1 MKRFLAIILCLLLS
15 TSLFGQSKITGYV
28 LDRDLGTELPF
39 ATIRLDSNRTIIGAE
54 DGSFHFEYNGKGILF
69 TIKYFGYHTLDTF
82 FTSSMLA
89 KNKIIRF
96 ELVSKA
102 KEIKKAVITTELAK
116 PRSTPIAY
124 TNVNQRKL
132 SEIQS
137 SQDMVMALNTVPGVY
152 ATEQGGGSGDAR
164 ISIRG
169 FNQRNIAVMVDGIPV
184 NDMEN
189 GQVYWSNWFGVSSV
203 LKLTQVQ
210 RGLGAGKLANPSIG
224 GSINMITMEVG
235 AKPMMQ
241 FRQEFGTANYCKT
254 VLTASTGMYKGKIG
268 LLLSTTQRSSDGWVD
283 GLYDDMSSYFGK
295 LEYRPSPQHRIVLS
309 GFAAPQSHGQRSF
322 RAILG
327 TYDTLFAQQNGMDT
341 AYPGQPRQMGAR
353 YNRHWGYYYPG
364 TEVRGDDT
372 ILGEQTLFAER
383 RNQFNKPQFYIKHT
397 YFINERVTWNNTIYA
412 SRGQGAG
419 FRFSK
424 TPVYD
429 ENFQFDF
436 QRVYLL
442 NKFGNSF
449 VSPIDTR
456 YSNTLKI
463 NREGFLQGSYNN
475 HNWIGGLSMLNVKQ
489 NNLSFTTGIDIRR
502 YRGRHYQEVED
513 LVGADYM
520 IAGRNANP
528 RRENEMYFVGDR
540 FNYDNT
546 GIIQWNG
553 WFTELEYNKPQ
564 FSAVLSASG
573 SVSIYQYQDHFN
585 YDTAY
590 YNATSEYKDI
600 LSDKK
605 IFPTLNIKG
614 GASYNLNQ
622 KIQLY
627 GNLGRLERAP
637 RFTNVFDFN
646 GNEMLNPKNEEVY
659 ALEAGLKYSSKRLS
673 FNFNLYRT
681 QWTNKPL
688 DRTPSYT
695 DADGN
700 RFNYNIN
707 GLKALHQGFELEGI
721 YVVIPNRLDVEIAT
735 SIGDWIWKS
744 GANVT
749 VLDEDGNQA
758 IDQNGQPVRF
768 DFSADGVHVGDAAQ
782 QAMNLQLNIKP
793 TRGFYIKPML
803 SLFAKHYADF
813 EPASLQYEY
822 KDRESFLLP
831 NYYFLNLHI
840 GKYVKLKRINKGK
853 SSLRIYAS
861 VINLTDN
868 LYITD
873 GQHRLTNGF
882 GSISVAN
889 AFNPRNV
896 EVFVSQG
903 TRITFGISLR
913 T

>member
-1 MKRFLAIILCLLLS
+1 VQRLLILIFILS
-15 TSLFGQSKITGYV
+15 GLKAFGQTTITGYIK
-28 LDRDLGTELPF
+28 DKTLGTELPF
-39 ATIRLDSNRTIIGAE
+39 ATIRLDSTKTIIAGE
-54 DGSFHFEYNGKGILF
+54 DGSFNFKYSNQGIYF
-69 TIKYFGYHTLDTF
+69 SIKYFGYFTLDTF
-82 FTSSMLA
+82 ITSA
-89 KNKIIRF
+89 KLSEVKTINF
-96 ELVSKA
+96 ELISRA
-102 KEIKKAVITTELAK
+102 KEIKKAVITTEIAK

-189 GQVYWSNWFGVSSV
+189 GQVYWSNWFGISSV

-224 GSINMITMEVG
+224 GSINMLTMEVG
-235 AKPMMQ
+235 AKPKVL
-241 FRQEFGTANYCKT
+241 FKQEFGTANYQKT

-268 LLLSTTQRSSDGWVD
+268 LLLSTTQRKSDGWVN
-283 GLYDDMSSYFGK
+283 GLYDDMASYFAK
-295 LEYRPSPQHRIVLS
+295 VEYRPNPQNRIVLS
-309 GFAAPQSHGQRSF
+309 AFASPQSHGQRSF

-327 TYDTLFAQQNGMDT
+327 TYDTLFAQENNMDT

-353 YNRHWGYYYPG
+353 YNRHLGYYYPG
-364 TEVRGDDT
+364 TQINGDDT
-372 ILGEQTLFAER
+372 ILGEKTLYAER
-383 RNQFNKPQFYIKHT
+383 RNRFNKPQFYIKHT
-397 YFINERVTWNNTIYA
+397 HFINQKVTWNNTLYA
-412 SRGQGAG
+412 SYGRGAG

-429 ENFQFDF
+429 ENYQYDF

-463 NREGFLQGSYNN
+463 NREGFLQGSHNN
-475 HNWIGGLSMLNVKQ
+475 HNWVGGLSVLNVQ
-489 NNLSFTTGIDIRR
+489 QEHLSFTTGIDIRR

-513 LVGADYM
+513 LIGADYM
-520 IAGRNANP
+520 IAGRDANP

-546 GIIQWNG
+546 GIINWNG
-553 WFTELEYNKPQ
+553 WFTELEYNKND
-564 FSAVLSASG
+564 FSAVISGSG
-573 SVSIYQYQDHFN
+573 SVSTYQYQDHFN
-585 YDTAY
+585 YDT
-590 YNATSEYKDI
+590 THFSLTGGYKDI
-600 LSDKK
+600 LSNKK
-605 IFPTLNIKG
+605 VFPTFNLKG
-614 GASYNLNQ
+614 GASYNFSEH
-622 KIQLY
+622 IQVY

-646 GNEMLNPKNEEVY
+646 GNEMLDPKNEEVM
-659 ALEAGLKYSSKRLS
+659 AIEAGMKYKSKRLS
-673 FNFNLYRT
+673 FNFNIYRT

-700 RFNYNIN
+700 RFNYNVN
-707 GLKALHQGFELEGI
+707 GLKALHQGIELEGI
-721 YVVIPNRLDVEIAT
+721 VVLVPRILELEIAT
-735 SIGDWIWKS
+735 SLGDWIWTS
-744 GANVT
+744 GANVI

-758 IDQNGQPVRF
+758 IDQNGQSVQF
-768 DFSADGVHVGDAAQ
+768 DFSANGVHVGDAAQ
-782 QAMNLQLNIKP
+782 RAMNLQLNIKP
-793 TRGFYIKPML
+793 TSGFYIKPML
-803 SLFAKHYADF
+803 SLFGKHYTDF
-813 EPASLQYEY
+813 EPASLQNEY

-831 NYYFLNLHI
+831 SYHFINLHI
-840 GKYVKLKRINKGK
+840 GKYFKLKKINKGK
-853 SSLRIYAS
+853 SSLRVYAS
-861 VINLTDN
+861 IINLTDN

-889 AFNPRNV
+889 AFNPKNV

-903 TRITFGISLR
+903 RRITFGISFR